1 MKDKILSILKLIR
14 MKHWIKNLLIFAPL
28 FFVGNGFTLTKIYPG
43 LILFAAFSALASC
56 IYVLNDLIDAG
67 SDRLHPI
74 KKNRPIA
81 SGKIKRKEA
90 IILISFLFIIAT
102 ILSLNFPLKVLIILI
117 TYFVS
122 NLAYSFW
129 LKRLVIVDIFVV
141 ALMYLMRIY
150 AGSKLWDI
158 PLSHWIIL
166 CTFFAALF
174 LITAKR
180 RAELNV
186 SETNDGSARTVL
198 KQYNKDFLDHS
209 LTISITATLVT
220 YGLYCVSSEKP
231 YVLYSVFFVTFG
243 LMRYM
248 YLVYYKN
255 IGQAPEDTLIKDPYI
270 LGTSILWLLY
280 NALILYFFTA

>member
-14 MKHWIKNLLIFAPL
+14 VKHWIKNLLIFAPL
-28 FFVGNGFTLTKIYPG
+28 FFVGKGFTPAKIYPG
-43 LILFAAFSALASC
+43 LLLFAAFSALASS
-56 IYVLNDLIDAG
+56 IYILNDLVDAEN
-67 SDRLHPI
+67 DRLHPS

-90 IILISFLFIIAT
+90 VTLIIIFFIVATLF
-102 ILSLNFPLKVLIILI
+102 SLNFPLKVLAILI
-117 TYFVS
+117 TYFIS
-122 NLAYSFW
+122 NLAYSLW
-129 LKRLVIVDIFVV
+129 LKRLVIIDIFMV

-180 RAELNV
+180 RAELNA
-186 SETNDGSARTVL
+186 SETNDGSARAVL

-220 YGLYCVSSEKP
+220 YGLYSVSSEKP
-231 YVLYSVFFVTFG
+231 YALYSVFFVTFG

-255 IGQAPEDTLIKDPYI
+255 IGQAPEDTLTKDPYI
-270 LGTSILWLLY
+270 LGTSVLWLLY
-280 NALILYFFTA
+280 NALTLYFFTT